1 MSTPQFPDA
10 EEWQRRFQEM
20 FRSLAPMP
28 AATDPKEAEKN
39 REAFEKQIRSFSLT
53 PKELKAYLD
62 RFVIQQEEAKRVLSV
77 AVCDHYNH
85 VRAALAGE
93 DLPHYVKQN
102 VLLVGPSGVGKTYLV
117 RCLAER
123 IGVPMVRGDATKFS
137 ETGYVG
143 GDVEDLV
150 RELVQQ
156 AGGDVSIAQYGIIY
170 LDEIDKLAGPNSL
183 GRDVSGRGVQAN
195 LLKLL
200 EETEVPVRA
209 PYDLQ
214 GQIQT
219 MLDFRRGARE
229 KRTINTRHIL
239 FLVSGAFTRLPEI
252 VARRRRRG
260 QLGFRAAG
268 SEPDAGESVKEALTA
283 DFIEYGLEPEFIGRL
298 PVRVF
303 FEPLSADDLFRI
315 LRESEGSILRQYVAA
330 FQAYGISLRFT
341 EGALRRIA
349 QRAAE
354 EETGARGL
362 MTICERILRP
372 FRFECPGTGL
382 REVLIDEETVEDP
395 EKGLQATLTRFR
407 EGGGETAQEVEA
419 FAQEFFRDHELRL
432 RFQPEAVQALR
443 DEAGSQAG
451 ATAALCRTKFK
462 DFPFGLRLIRA
473 NTGQDTF
480 TITPE
485 AVKEPEAVLNRWV
498 LASYSASAKA
508 PEGPKDQERK
518 STEAE

>member
-1 MSTPQFPDA
+1 MSSPQFPEG

-20 FRSLAPMP
+20 FRAFTPTQAP
-28 AATDPKEAEKN
+28 AEKKEDGKN
-39 REAFEKQIRSFSLT
+39 REAFEKQILSFSLT
-53 PKELKAYLD
+53 PKEIKAYLD

-85 VRAALAGE
+85 VRAALSGE
-93 DLPHYVKQN
+93 QLPHYVKQN
-102 VLLVGPSGVGKTYLV
+102 ILLAGPSGVGKTYLV

-143 GDVEDLV
+143 GDVDDLV

-170 LDEIDKLAGPNSL
+170 LDEIDKLAGFNSM

-219 MLDFRRGARE
+219 MLDFQRGGRQA
-229 KRTINTRHIL
+229 KRSVNTRHIL
-239 FLVSGAFTRLPEI
+239 FLVSGAFTRLSEI
-252 VARRRRRG
+252 VSRRMRRG
-260 QLGFRAAG
+260 HIGFRAEGAHADG
-268 SEPDAGESVKEALTA
+268 REALREALTA
-283 DFIEYGLEPEFIGRL
+283 DFVEYGLEPEFVGRL

-315 LRESEGSILRQYVAA
+315 LQESEGSILRQYVAA

-341 EGALRRIA
+341 ESALRRIA

-362 MTICERILRP
+362 MTIGERVLRP

-382 REVLIDEETVEDP
+382 REIVIDEEAVENP
-395 EKGLQATLTRFR
+395 EKALQSALARFR

-419 FAQEFFRDHELRL
+419 FAEEFFRAHEFRLHFDREATEALRAEAG
-432 RFQPEAVQALR
+432 PEA
-443 DEAGSQAG
+443 G
-451 ATAALCRTKFK
+451 AVAELCRRKFK

-473 NTGQDTF
+473 NTGQETF
-480 TITPE
+480 TILPE
-485 AVKEPEAVLNRWV
+485 TVKDPQGALNRWV
-498 LASYSASAKA
+498 LASYARAEKASEA
-508 PEGPKDQERK
+508 QERK

>member
-1 MSTPQFPDA
+1 MSSPQFPEG

-20 FRSLAPMP
+20 FRAFSPP
-28 AATDPKEAEKN
+28 QPTAEKKDDGKN
-39 REAFEKQIRSFSLT
+39 REAFEKQIRSFALT
-53 PKELKAYLD
+53 PKEIKGYLD

-85 VRAALAGE
+85 VRASLSGE
-93 DLPHYVKQN
+93 ELPHYVKQN

-156 AGGDVSIAQYGIIY
+156 AGGDLSIAQYGIVY
-170 LDEIDKLAGPNSL
+170 LDEIDKLAGFSSM

-200 EETEVPVRA
+200 EETEVPIRA

-219 MLDFRRGARE
+219 MLDVQRGGREGRR
-229 KRTINTRHIL
+229 TVNTRHIL

-252 VARRRRRG
+252 VSRRMRRG
-260 QLGFRAAG
+260 HIGFRAGGA
-268 SEPDAGESVKEALTA
+268 EADVREAVKEAVTA
-283 DFIEYGLEPEFIGRL
+283 DFIEYGLEPEFVGRL

-303 FEPLSADDLFRI
+303 FEPLTAEDLFRI
-315 LRESEGSILRQYVAA
+315 LQESEGSILRQYVAA

-341 EGALRRIA
+341 GSALRRIA

-362 MTICERILRP
+362 MTIGERVLRP

-382 REVLIDEETVEDP
+382 REIEIDEEAVENP
-395 EKGLQATLTRFR
+395 EKALEAVLARFR
-407 EGGGETAQEVEA
+407 EGGGETAQEVEG
-419 FAQEFFRDHELRL
+419 FVEEFFRSHEFRL
-432 RFQPEAVQALR
+432 RFDPEALQALR
-443 DEAGSQAG
+443 AEAGSEIGAVAG
-451 ATAALCRTKFK
+451 LCRKKFK

-473 NTGQDTF
+473 NTGQETF
-480 TITPE
+480 VIPSE
-485 AVKEPEAVLNRWV
+485 AVKNPEEALSRWV
-498 LASYSASAKA
+498 LASYADSGKE
-508 PEGPKDQERK
+508 PEAQDRK

>member
-1 MSTPQFPDA
+1 MSSPQFPPDG
-10 EEWQRRFQEM
+10 EEWQRRFQDM
-20 FRSLAPMP
+20 FRAFSP
-28 AATDPKEAEKN
+28 AGVVTEKKEEGKN
-39 REAFEKQIRSFSLT
+39 REAFEKQIHSFSLT
-53 PKELKAYLD
+53 PKDLKAYLD

-85 VRAALAGE
+85 VRAALSGQ

-156 AGGDVSIAQYGIIY
+156 AGGDVSIAQYGIVY
-170 LDEIDKLAGPNSL
+170 LDEIDKLAGFSSM

-219 MLDFRRGARE
+219 MLDFQRGGRE
-229 KRTINTRHIL
+229 KRTVNTRHIL

-252 VARRRRRG
+252 VSRRMRRG
-260 QLGFRAAG
+260 HIGFRAAG
-268 SEPDAGESVKEALTA
+268 AEADGGEAVKEAVTA
-283 DFIEYGLEPEFIGRL
+283 DFIEYGLEPEFVGRL

-303 FEPLSADDLFRI
+303 FEALSADDLFRI
-315 LRESEGSILRQYVAA
+315 LQESEGSILRQYVAA
-330 FQAYGISLRFT
+330 FQAYGISLHFT

-349 QRAAE
+349 KCAAI

-362 MTICERILRP
+362 MTIGERVLRP

-382 REVLIDEETVEDP
+382 REIVIDEAAVENP
-395 EKGLQATLTRFR
+395 EEALAATLARFR
-407 EGGGETAQEVEA
+407 EGGGESVQEVEA
-419 FAQEFFRDHELRL
+419 FVEEFFRAHELRL
-432 RFQPEAVQALR
+432 RFDPQAVQALR
-443 DEAGSQAG
+443 AEGGSQPG
-451 ATAALCRTKFK
+451 AVAALCRTKFK
-462 DFPFGLRLIRA
+462 DFSFGLRLIRA

-480 TITPE
+480 TLPAE
-485 AVKEPEAVLNRWV
+485 AVQDPEAVLSRWV
-498 LASYSASAKA
+498 LASYADSTKAAS
-508 PEGPKDQERK
+508 ENQEKK

>member
-1 MSTPQFPDA
+1 VSSPQFPEG

-20 FRSLAPMP
+20 FRAFTPPQAPP
-28 AATDPKEAEKN
+28 EKKEKEGKE
-39 REAFEKQIRSFSLT
+39 REAFEKQIRSFTFT

-85 VRAALAGE
+85 VRTALAGE
-93 DLPHYVKQN
+93 ELPHYVKQN
-102 VLLVGPSGVGKTYLV
+102 VLLVGPSGVGKTYLI

-170 LDEIDKLAGPNSL
+170 LDEIDKLAGFHSM

-219 MLDFRRGARE
+219 MLDFQRGSRE
-229 KRTINTRHIL
+229 KKRTVNTRHIL

-252 VARRRRRG
+252 VSRRMRRG
-260 QLGFRAAG
+260 QIGFRAEGVQADDR
-268 SEPDAGESVKEALTA
+268 EAVKEALTT
-283 DFIEYGLEPEFIGRL
+283 DFIEYGLEPEFVGRL

-303 FEPLSADDLFRI
+303 FEPLNADDLFRI
-315 LRESEGSILRQYVAA
+315 LQESEGSILRQYVAA
-330 FQAYGISLRFT
+330 FEAYGISLRFT
-341 EGALRRIA
+341 DGALRRIA
-349 QRAAE
+349 QCAAQ

-362 MTICERILRP
+362 MTIGERILRP

-382 REVLIDEETVEDP
+382 REIVIDDDTVENPQKALDAA
-395 EKGLQATLTRFR
+395 LARFR
-407 EGGGETAQEVEA
+407 EGGGEIVQEVET
-419 FAQEFFRDHELRL
+419 FSEEFFRTHELRL
-432 RFQPEAVQALR
+432 LFEPEAVQALR
-443 DEAGSQAG
+443 AEAGAEVG
-451 ATAALCRTKFK
+451 AVAELCRKKFK

-473 NTGQDTF
+473 NTGQETF
-480 TITPE
+480 TLSPE
-485 AVKEPEAVLNRWV
+485 AVEDPEGLLSRWV
-498 LASYSASAKA
+498 LASYAGSGKPA
-508 PEGPKDQERK
+508 PDQEKK

>member
-1 MSTPQFPDA
+1 MSSPQFPEG

-20 FRSLAPMP
+20 FRAFTPP
-28 AATDPKEAEKN
+28 PQGGPPEKKDGKN
-39 REAFEKQIRSFSLT
+39 REAFEKQIRSFTFT

-85 VRAALAGE
+85 VRAELSGE
-93 DLPHYVKQN
+93 ELPHYVKQN

-170 LDEIDKLAGPNSL
+170 LDEIDKLAGFHAM

-219 MLDFRRGARE
+219 MLDFQRGSRE
-229 KRTINTRHIL
+229 NKRTVNTRHIL

-252 VARRRRRG
+252 VSRRMRRG
-260 QLGFRAAG
+260 HIGFRAEGAQ
-268 SEPDAGESVKEALTA
+268 SDDREAVKEALTA
-283 DFIEYGLEPEFIGRL
+283 DFIEYGLEPEFVGRL

-303 FEPLSADDLFRI
+303 FEPLNAEDLFRI
-315 LRESEGSILRQYVAA
+315 LQESEGSILRQYVAA
-330 FQAYGISLRFT
+330 FEAYGISLRFT
-341 EGALRRIA
+341 ESALRRIA

-362 MTICERILRP
+362 MTVGERILRP
-372 FRFECPGTGL
+372 FRFECPGSGL
-382 REVLIDEETVEDP
+382 REIVIDDDAVENPQKALDAA
-395 EKGLQATLTRFR
+395 LARFR
-407 EGGGETAQEVEA
+407 EAGGETAHEVET
-419 FAQEFFRDHELRL
+419 FAEEFFRAHELRL
-432 RFQPEAVQALR
+432 RFEPEAVQALR
-443 DEAGSQAG
+443 TEAGGEAG
-451 ATAALCRTKFK
+451 AIAELCRKKFK
-462 DFPFGLRLIRA
+462 DFSFGLRLIRA
-473 NTGQDTF
+473 NTGQETF
-480 TITPE
+480 TLPPE
-485 AVKEPEAVLNRWV
+485 AVKDPEGLLSRWV
-498 LASYSASAKA
+498 LASYAGSGKA
-508 PEGPKDQERK
+508 APDQERK